1 MTDNADLGRGYPP
14 VVTCARHHQA
24 LHVGGT
30 SGHREA
36 GVFELTSPQDLF
48 TADID
53 EHLAEGISRTTFAPI
68 RVTVPGNVGYTLSG
82 KTSFGRIHSEHE
94 MSVSGEIGTDAIT
107 GKIAGGGCE
116 SQKPGGATVTPIKAG
131 GH

>member
-1 MTDNADLGRGYPP
+1 MPTSVANTHLWW
-14 VVTCARHHQA
+14 TCARHHQA
-24 LHVGGT
+24 LHVGGA

-68 RVTVPGNVGYTLSG
+68 KASIARWPSNIGRNPTANITERKFPIGPNVWRAWRKGWT
-82 KTSFGRIHSEHE
+82 
-94 MSVSGEIGTDAIT
+94 
-107 GKIAGGGCE
+107 
-116 SQKPGGATVTPIKAG
+116 
-131 GH
+131 

>member
-1 MTDNADLGRGYPP
+1 MTDNADLGREYAP

-24 LHVGGT
+24 LHVGGA
-30 SGHREA
+30 SGHRET

-68 RVTVPGNVGYTLSG
+68 RASIARWSSQNRAEPDSQYC
-82 KTSFGRIHSEHE
+82 RAQ
-94 MSVSGEIGTDAIT
+94 VSHRAQLVARLAQRVDLM
-107 GKIAGGGCE
+107 
-116 SQKPGGATVTPIKAG
+116 GGAP
-131 GH
+131 

>member
-1 MTDNADLGRGYPP
+1 MTDNADLGRDCAP

-53 EHLAEGISRTTFAPI
+53 EHLADGISRTTFAPI
-68 RVTVPGNVGYTLSG
+68 KASIARWPSNI
-82 KTSFGRIHSEHE
+82 GRNPTANIAERKFP
-94 MSVSGEIGTDAIT
+94 IGPNAWRAWRKGWT
-107 GKIAGGGCE
+107 
-116 SQKPGGATVTPIKAG
+116 
-131 GH
+131 